1 MSPDG
6 DPRRLGIWSLG
17 LLRRRE
23 LKDALRAAG
32 WAARP
37 GFLPVDAVGVWG
49 RSAAAKRGMAA
60 ARRAGAPL
68 LTLEDGFL
76 RSVSPGPGAPVLSL
90 ILDDLGVYYD
100 CARPSRLE
108 ISIEEGAYDEAR
120 ARAALALLR
129 RLKLSKYNDA
139 PELAAPPR
147 DHVLV
152 IDQTRGDRSIAGA
165 GADARSFAGMLN
177 AARSENPGAEIVI
190 RPHPETVLGRKP
202 GHFGPEDETG
212 GARIWGD
219 PANIW
224 DLTSGARAVY
234 TVSSQSGFE
243 ALLAGAPVRCF
254 GTPFYA
260 GWGATE
266 DETPAPRRAARRDTL
281 AIFAAAYLDYPLYFD
296 PWAGGLS
303 DFERTAFALASLR
316 AHWLAV
322 RGGAVVSG
330 ARLWKRGQIAR
341 FFAPA
346 PVSFVDDPVK
356 AARAGRRRVVWGG
369 RPGATG
375 LEDGFLRSAGLGAEL
390 TPPLSLALDDEGIYF
405 DPQRPSR
412 LERLI
417 AEAPADEASLA
428 RAERLAARIVAL
440 GLSKYNLRGAPA
452 PERPEGR
459 RAILVPG
466 QVEDDASIR
475 LGAGEIRT
483 NLALLK
489 AVRKAAPEAWVLY
502 KPHPDVEAGLRPGR
516 VDPAALRGLADA
528 VAENVPAAAALA
540 TVDEVWTITSLIGF
554 EALLRGRRVVTFGAP
569 FYAGW
574 GLTEDRGEIPARRV
588 ARPALAQLVHAA
600 LIDYPLYLDP
610 VTKRPCPP
618 EAVVERLAAG
628 AGPKPPGLKLLAKA
642 QGLLASYAQLWR

>member
-1 MSPDG
+1 M
-6 DPRRLGIWSLG
+6 
-17 LLRRRE
+17 
-23 LKDALRAAG
+23 A
-32 WAARP
+32 
-37 GFLPVDAVGVWG
+37 AVG
-49 RSAAAKRGMAA
+49 RS
-60 ARRAGAPL
+60 GAPL

-76 RSVSPGPGAPVLSL
+76 RSVAPGPGGPVLSL
-90 ILDDLGVYYD
+90 IVDDLGIYYD

-108 ISIEEGAYDEAR
+108 TLIAEGAHDEAR
-120 ARAALALLR
+120 AGAALSLLR
-129 RLKLSKYNDA
+129 RLKLSKYNNA
-139 PELAAPPR
+139 PELAPPPQG
-147 DHVLV
+147 HVLV
-152 IDQTRGDRSIAGA
+152 IDQTRGDRSIEGA
-165 GADARSFAGMLN
+165 GADARSFARMLA

-190 RPHPETVLGRKP
+190 RPHPETVAGRKA
-202 GHFGPEDETG
+202 GHFGPEDGTG
-212 GARIWGD
+212 GARLWGE

-224 DLTSGARAVY
+224 DMTAGARAVY

-260 GWGATE
+260 GWGATG
-266 DETPAPRRAARRDTL
+266 DETPAPRRAARRDPL
-281 AIFAAAYLDYPLYFD
+281 AIFAAAYLSYPVYFD

-322 RGGAVVSG
+322 RGGAVISG
-330 ARLWKRGQIAR
+330 ARLWKRSQIAR
-341 FFAPA
+341 FFAPE
-346 PVSFVDDPVK
+346 PVTFSEDPAK
-356 AARAGRRRVVWGG
+356 AARAGRRHVVWGG
-369 RPGATG
+369 RAGAAG

-417 AEAPADEASLA
+417 EEAPADEASLA

-452 PERPEGR
+452 PERPQGR
-459 RAILVPG
+459 RAILAPG

-483 NLALLK
+483 NLALLQ
-489 AVRKAAPEAWVLY
+489 AIRAAAPGAWILY
-502 KPHPDVEAGLRPGR
+502 KPHPDVEAGLRSGR
-516 VDPAALRGLADA
+516 VDPAALAGLADA
-528 VAENVPAAAALA
+528 VAEGVPAATALDA
-540 TVDEVWTITSLIGF
+540 VDEVWTITSLIGF

-574 GLTEDRGEIPARRV
+574 GLTEDRGETPARRR

-618 EAVVERLAAG
+618 EAAVERLAAR
-628 AGPKPPGLKLLAKA
+628 AGPKPPALKLLAKA
-642 QGLLASYAQLWR
+642 QGLLASYAPLWR